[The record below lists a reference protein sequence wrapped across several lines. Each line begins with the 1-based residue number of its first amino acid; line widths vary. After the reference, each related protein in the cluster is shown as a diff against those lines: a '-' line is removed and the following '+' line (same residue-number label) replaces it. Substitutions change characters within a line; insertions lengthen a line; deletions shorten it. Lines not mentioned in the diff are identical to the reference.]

1 MGVDEVVAF
10 ENQNVY
16 ELVRSK
22 FAEFGLESLFGQ
34 LEKAW
39 QEGFTQDDTAV
50 ILQRL
55 STTDEYKQRFS
66 ANEKRK
72 AAGLAELTPGEYVQL
87 ENQYRDLTKTAGLSR
102 FFAAEDFTKW
112 LENDVSPMEAQQ
124 RVATAKKAADQVD
137 PAYKQAMADMYG
149 VDLDGIAAYFLNP
162 EKTMG
167 VLESQHNAAIIKG
180 TATNFKVGMDAGT
193 AELLAGQ
200 GVGGQEAA
208 QGFGRVSDQRDAAGR
223 LGALY
228 GDELSESDLVKEQ
241 FGLAGGTDVT
251 TKKKKLASKE
261 RAAFSGTSGIAQ
273 GSLSQKKQAI

>member
-1 MGVDEVVAF
+1 MAL
-10 ENQNVY
+10 ENQNTY
-16 ELVRSK
+16 DYVRQQ
-22 FAEFGLESLFGQ
+22 FAQFGLESLFGQ
-34 LEKAW
+34 LESIW
-39 QEGFTQDDTAV
+39 QEGFTQQDTAV
-50 ILQRL
+50 ILSRL
-55 STTDEYKQRFS
+55 SQTNEYKQRFS

-72 AAGLAELTPGEYVQL
+72 AAGLAELTPGEYVEL

-124 RVATAKKAADQVD
+124 RVATAKKAAGQVD

-200 GVGGQEAA
+200 GVDGQDAA

-228 GDELSESDLVKEQ
+228 NSDISQDDLVKEQ
-241 FGLAGGTDVT
+241 FGMAGGTDVT

-273 GSLSQKKQAI
+273 GSLAQKKQAI